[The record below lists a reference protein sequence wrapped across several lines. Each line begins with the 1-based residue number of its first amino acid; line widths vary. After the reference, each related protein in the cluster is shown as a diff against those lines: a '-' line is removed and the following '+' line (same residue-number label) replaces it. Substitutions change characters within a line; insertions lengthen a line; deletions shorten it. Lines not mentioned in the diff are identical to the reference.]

1 MDRIDE
7 NLARCAV
14 WSLLASAFRR
24 PERGAGAA
32 ADRAEAVAAAA
43 ALGLDARRLAAAE
56 LEATDLGAAYDALFG
71 HTVRGPCPAY
81 EGEYGEPRGMRFS
94 HEIADIEG
102 FFRAFG
108 VRTGRNASE
117 RPDHVAVECEFLAFL
132 ALKEAHAAA
141 SRGDATADLCRDAAR
156 RFLAEHLGRFAPA
169 LAARV
174 RRRATE
180 PFYVA
185 AADLLEAMLR
195 RDAAALGASLGAE
208 DLALRADAG
217 TPDDACV
224 ACGRAEETPR

>member
-7 NLARCAV
+7 SLARCAV
-14 WSLLASAFRR
+14 WSLLADAFRR
-24 PERGAGAA
+24 PEKAA
-32 ADRAEAVAAAA
+32 HSVPDRASAVAAAT
-43 ALGLDARRLAAAE
+43 ALGLDARPLAAAE
-56 LEATDLGAAYDALFG
+56 RSADDLASAYDALFG

-102 FFRAFG
+102 YFRAFG
-108 VRTGRNASE
+108 VRTGRSAAE
-117 RPDHVAVECEFLAFL
+117 RPDHVSVECEFLAFL
-132 ALKEAHAAA
+132 ALKEAHAAV
-141 SRGDATADLCRDAAR
+141 SRGEETADLCRDATR

-174 RRRATE
+174 RRRAKE
-180 PFYVA
+180 PFFVA

-195 RDAAALGASLGAE
+195 RDAAAFGVPLGAADLG
-208 DLALRADAG
+208 LRADAG